1 MIVTLE
7 EMKQYLRVDFD
18 DDDSLIETLITSATR
33 LCMDITR
40 QNEDVFEGSENAKP
54 TCFREAIT
62 SPQMAVSITRSTR
75 SILNS
80 TVIARTRHWK
90 QHWKLCLM
98 STAFFITKQRSG
110 LRARSSMKSSTHLKW
125 RFNQHG

>member
-40 QNEDVFEGSENAKP
+40 QNEDVFEG
-54 TCFREAIT
+54 R
-62 SPQMAVSITRSTR
+62 
-75 SILNS
+75 
-80 TVIARTRHWK
+80 
-90 QHWKLCLM
+90 
-98 STAFFITKQRSG
+98 
-110 LRARSSMKSSTHLKW
+110 
-125 RFNQHG
+125 